1 MDKNPMRFLLPRRL
15 GLVKVK
21 MGDNEHLSTLSTHL
35 HQDYASMQMPA
46 ATPTFTFE
54 GLENHPDP
62 ESYRRDMASVGLM
75 VSSSGVV
82 TVGTMEQFADHILA
96 AVGLDKPEKPEAK
109 GEGHAPSSSPKAF
122 QDAVMRGTTGKASAE
137 PFPYL
142 AEEPAPVC
150 PHRSPNKRSF
160 SEAQAEVSGHVVFE
174 FNEDFTDVEI
184 TDFEL
189 KPVAK
194 ESAAPAPP
202 AWRNPVLHVGDDESD
217 KDATFLL

>member
-1 MDKNPMRFLLPRRL
+1 MRFLLPRRL
-15 GLVKVK
+15 GMVKVK
-21 MGDNEHLSTLSTHL
+21 MGNNEHMSTFSTHL
-35 HQDYASMQMPA
+35 HQDYATMQMPA
-46 ATPTFTFE
+46 AAPTLIDPDV
-54 GLENHPDP
+54 LENHPDP
-62 ESYRRDMASVGLM
+62 DSYRRDMASVGLM

-82 TVGTMEQFADHILA
+82 TVGTIEQFADHILA
-96 AVGLDKPEKPEAK
+96 AVGLDKPEKQVEKQAK

-150 PHRSPNKRSF
+150 LHRSPNKRSF
-160 SEAQAEVSGHVVFE
+160 SEAEAEVSGHVVFE
-174 FNEDFTDVEI
+174 FNEGTEI

-189 KPVAK
+189 KPV
-194 ESAAPAPP
+194 SAAPAPP

-217 KDATFLL
+217 KDTTFLL